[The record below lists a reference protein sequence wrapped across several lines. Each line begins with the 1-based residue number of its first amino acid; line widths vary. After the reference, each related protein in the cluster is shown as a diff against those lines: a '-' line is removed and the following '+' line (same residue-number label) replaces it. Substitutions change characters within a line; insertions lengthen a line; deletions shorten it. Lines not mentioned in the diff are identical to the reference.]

1 MYNISLIGIVTM
13 NLPLYNEYILRK
25 FYKIIIIIV
34 RDLVGV
40 TVIAGKEHRTQPG
53 EKHHSAY
60 QRMDYWNRELKQEW
74 LIPASDRGSTATD
87 PRNSS

>member
-53 EKHHSAY
+53 EKHHQCLSEDGLLEQGAQARMADPSIR
-60 QRMDYWNRELKQEW
+60 QRLYCH
-74 LIPASDRGSTATD
+74 
-87 PRNSS
+87 